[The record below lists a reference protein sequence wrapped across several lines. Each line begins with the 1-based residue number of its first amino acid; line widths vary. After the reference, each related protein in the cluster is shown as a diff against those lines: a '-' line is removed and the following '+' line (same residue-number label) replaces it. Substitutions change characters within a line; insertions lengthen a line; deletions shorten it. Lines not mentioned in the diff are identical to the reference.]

1 MTLRN
6 LGLLALLLCTASA
19 SLGCSR
25 LFEEKKKDPASFD
38 CSRVPSADVEAI
50 VGPATKP
57 PKESADKANGG
68 RCRYQWKD
76 NYVDVLA
83 PPAPLFDAMAADKH
97 APLASGIHD
106 PAFRKAAVSLTVDGL
121 GDEAYLAN
129 ANGIEFVLWVKKGT
143 CVIAL
148 QSTIDPALHMDQYRK
163 LAEAVLARKPCG

>member
-1 MTLRN
+1 MTTLRSF
-6 LGLLALLLCTASA
+6 ASVSLLLFTASL
-19 SLGCSR
+19 SCGCSR

-38 CSRVPSADVEAI
+38 CSRVPSADIEAI
-50 VGPATKP
+50 VGPATKA

-68 RCRYQWKD
+68 RCRFQFKD

-97 APLASGIHD
+97 MPLTGVHD
-106 PAFRKAAVSLTVDGL
+106 PAFRKAEVSLTVDGL
-121 GDEAYLAN
+121 GDAAYLAN
-129 ANGIEFVLWVKKGT
+129 ANGVEFVLWVKKGT

>member
-1 MTLRN
+1 ML
-6 LGLLALLLCTASA
+6 
-19 SLGCSR
+19 
-25 LFEEKKKDPASFD
+25 EEKKKDPAVFD

-57 PKESADKANGG
+57 PKESADDVNGG
-68 RCRYQWKD
+68 RCRYQFKG

-83 PPAPLFDAMAADKH
+83 PPAPLFDAMAAGKH
-97 APLASGIHD
+97 APLTSVHD
-106 PAFRKAAVSLTVDGL
+106 PAFLKAQVSLTVDGL
-121 GDEAYLAN
+121 GDAAFLAN
-129 ANGIEFVLWVKKGT
+129 ASGVEFVLWVKKGS